1 MMKLKVKR
9 FDKSLPL
16 PEYKTNKA
24 AALDLYARVDTVIS
38 PREIGYVPLN
48 IAIQLPQDHW
58 ALVAARSSLHK
69 KGLMMANGI
78 GVGDE
83 DYCGDN
89 DEYQAILLNFTD
101 GDVAVKKGER
111 LAQLI
116 VLPREKLEIE
126 EVEKLGNKDRGGVG
140 STGF

>member
-1 MMKLKVKR
+1 MQLKIKR
-9 FDKSLPL
+9 FDTTLPL
-16 PEYKTNKA
+16 PEYKTDKA
-24 AALDLYARVDTVIS
+24 AALDLYARLDTTIPAHQVS
-38 PREIGYVPLN
+38 YVPLN
-48 IAIQLPQDHW
+48 IALELPVDHW

-89 DEYQAILLNFTD
+89 DEYRAILLNFTD
-101 GDVAVKKGER
+101 QDVIVKKGER
-111 LAQLI
+111 IAQLMI
-116 VLPREKLEIE
+116 LHRERVEIE
-126 EVEKLGNKDRGGVG
+126 GVEELENEDRGGIG